1 MAPPISI
8 STSTRAEADARPRLK
23 ATCPF
28 PNCIA
33 CTLVQ
38 LRGRAYPDKIAHLAQ
53 RLSSLPRDDP
63 AVIELCAHQLKA
75 WSKSILATPTSLAA
89 SVESPA
95 HVTSSEDDWDASA
108 LDMQETPPTSATL
121 AAPPADS
128 DAMPPTSP
136 ASIDKQHEVNL
147 LVASGAGQVLV
158 TLVRDW
164 AASGAGIAE
173 LALNTMRDLVLSN
186 ARDEVGAQWWNGDGG
201 FSALAPLVLAP
212 DMPTTVHASALDVI
226 TAFCG
231 TTSLTLTMPTTYLV
245 ALTTQLLA
253 LWDATTTAT
262 VRVSLADR
270 TYQSALLGITDIEAD
285 KYADRWTHILL
296 DKLLLCL
303 ATLAKATAHTPA
315 AEPLAHAFYPFLSHA
330 IALIPTIPAAY
341 PESDAGFNAALIA
354 YLAAPHLST
363 ENRARLVP
371 ATTTA
376 LTHLWDEDP
385 DTFGTAL
392 THAAQQLPGSLA
404 PTPHQ
409 LVTTL
414 DRAVAQRSATLAVVA
429 STLCALVTGTQPD
442 DGAITHTVPTPAAVV
457 TIARRITSSASAT
470 PTSPVS
476 TTSVTKVVR
485 RGRARYVAA
494 HIVPAIDSLI
504 PLLLPDPIVTDLIRA
519 RRAASTRAA
528 QHAFASRAFAEA
540 AAAFGLAAGYA
551 EREGDAVCGLM
562 SSRVECLLGMPG
574 RAGTAK
580 EVARRALGRCDV
592 GHRHYDA
599 TLRRVK
605 RAEAAVEKVEA
616 GAKVERGGDA

>member
-1 MAPPISI
+1 MS
-8 STSTRAEADARPRLK
+8 LQL
-23 ATCPF
+23 AT
-28 PNCIA
+28 NIILHYLDCIA

-75 WSKSILATPTSLAA
+75 WAKSILATPTSLAA
-89 SVESPA
+89 SVASPA
-95 HVTSSEDDWDASA
+95 HVTSSDDDWDASV

-121 AAPPADS
+121 TAPPADS
-128 DAMPPTSP
+128 NAMPPPSP
-136 ASIDKQHEVNL
+136 ASVDKQYEFDL

-186 ARDEVGAQWWNGDGG
+186 ARDDVGAQWWNGNDG
-201 FSALAPLVLAP
+201 FSTVVSLVLAP

-231 TTSLTLTMPTTYLV
+231 TTSLALTMPATELV
-245 ALTTQLLA
+245 TLTTQLLT

-270 TYQSALLGITDIEAD
+270 SYQSALLGITDIEAD
-285 KYADRWTHILL
+285 GYADRWTHILL

-303 ATLAKATAHTPA
+303 ATLAKATAHTRA
-315 AEPLAHAFYPFLSHA
+315 AEPLAHALYPFLSHA
-330 IALIPTIPAAY
+330 IALIPTIPIAY
-341 PESDAGFNAALIA
+341 PESDAGFNAALVT
-354 YLAAPHLST
+354 YLSAPHLSAHD
-363 ENRARLVP
+363 RAQLVP

-376 LTHLWDEDP
+376 LTHQWDEDP
-385 DTFGTAL
+385 DTLGAAL
-392 THAAQQLPGSLA
+392 TRAALQLPASLA

-409 LVTTL
+409 LVATL
-414 DRAVAQRSATLAVVA
+414 DRAVAQRSATLAVIA
-429 STLCALVTGTQPD
+429 STLCVLVTGTTPD
-442 DGAITHTVPTPAAVV
+442 DGAIATAVHPIPPAVV
-457 TIARRITSSASAT
+457 TIARRITTTASDT
-470 PTSPVS
+470 PTSPAS
-476 TTSVTKVVR
+476 TASVTKLIR

-494 HIVPAIDSLI
+494 HIVPAIDALV
-504 PLLLPDPIVTDLIRA
+504 PLLPHSAADLIRT

-528 QHAFASRAFAEA
+528 QHAFAARAFSEA

-562 SSRVECLLGMPG
+562 SSRAECLLGMPG
-574 RAGTAK
+574 RAQRAN
-580 EVARRALGRCDV
+580 EVAQAALARCEP

-599 TLRRVK
+599 TVRRVK
-605 RAEAAVEKVEA
+605 RAEAAVEKEGE
-616 GAKVERGGDA
+616 GARSTVRGGGGDA

>member
-1 MAPPISI
+1 MSPPISI
-8 STSTRAEADARPRLK
+8 TTSTRATADPRPRLK

-38 LRGRAYPDKIAHLAQ
+38 LRGRAYPDKIAHLAK
-53 RLSSLPRDDP
+53 RLASLPRDDA

-75 WSKSILATPTSLAA
+75 WAKSILTTPTSLAA
-89 SVESPA
+89 SVASPA
-95 HVTSSEDDWDASA
+95 HVTSSNEDWDASA

-121 AAPPADS
+121 AAPPADT
-128 DAMPPTSP
+128 DAMPPASP
-136 ASIDKQHEVNL
+136 ASVDKQHEVDL

-186 ARDEVGAQWWNGDGG
+186 TRDEVGAQWWHGDDG
-201 FSALAPLVLAP
+201 FSAIVPLVLAP

-231 TTSLTLTMPTTYLV
+231 TTSLAVTIPSSDLV
-245 ALTTQLLA
+245 ALTTQLLT

-270 TYQSALLGITDIEAD
+270 TYQSALLGITDTDAD
-285 KYADRWTHILL
+285 GPRRTRPQLNRSRTRLH
-296 DKLLLCL
+296 
-303 ATLAKATAHTPA
+303 
-315 AEPLAHAFYPFLSHA
+315 PFLSHA
-330 IALIPTIPAAY
+330 IALIPTIPTAY

-354 YLAAPHLST
+354 NLAAPHLAAQD
-363 ENRARLVP
+363 RAQLVP
-371 ATTTA
+371 ATATA
-376 LTHLWDEDP
+376 LTHLWDEHP
-385 DTFGTAL
+385 DTLGTSP
-392 THAAQQLPGSLA
+392 HARRTPKCPGSLA

-409 LVTTL
+409 LVATL

-429 STLCALVTGTQPD
+429 STQCVLVTGTQPE
-442 DGAITHTVPTPAAVV
+442 DGAITAPHPAPPAAVV
-457 TIARRITSSASAT
+457 AIARRITSAASDS
-470 PTSPVS
+470 PTSPAA
-476 TTSVTKVVR
+476 TTSVTKLVR
-485 RGRARYVAA
+485 RGSARLVAA
-494 HIVPAIDSLI
+494 HIVPAIDSLL
-504 PLLLPDPIVTDLIRA
+504 PLVPDPATDLVRHQ
-519 RRAASTRAA
+519 RAAATRAA

-551 EREGDAVCGLM
+551 AREGDAGCGLM
-562 SSRVECLLGMPG
+562 SSRAECLLGMAGYAG
-574 RAGTAK
+574 RARN
-580 EVARRALGRCDV
+580 VARHALATCDP

-599 TLRRVK
+599 TVRRVK
-605 RAEAAVEKVEA
+605 RAEAAAEKEEEEA
-616 GAKVERGGDA
+616 GRVAARGGGGDA